1 MRLSRTLWTTIGV
14 IGLIV
19 AAVII
24 FVMWN
29 DAVDS
34 RDRTRTELD
43 MARRLYD
50 IALTQKADIKDQDTA
65 GRADYHRGNRSG

>member
-50 IALTQKADIKDQDTA
+50 IALTQKRISKT
-65 GRADYHRGNRSG
+65 RYRR